1 MSSATNEGRIKK
13 NSNKN
18 QSRLHLLLTLI
29 SPLNKAIDLKQQVSL
44 AYAYRLCLFLSEP
57 KSQTYDAT
65 ATEFYHSWNR
75 NIVQNSPESWEALT
89 R

>member
-44 AYAYRLCLFLSEP
+44 AYAYQLCLFLSEP
-57 KSQTYDAT
+57 KSQTNEIIGIIGLRPKYRHNLC
-65 ATEFYHSWNR
+65 HSH
-75 NIVQNSPESWEALT
+75 
-89 R
+89 